1 MNRAVSS
8 LIRPFGPPSPARG
21 EGEFVRP
28 SAAGLW
34 KGGRGLG
41 TWRAGRP
48 DTRDLDGGT
57 AGAQD
62 FHEIAVNHQAGA
74 GFGNVLE
81 IFHDQS
87 VQSAGFVGRKIPA
100 ELAVQVPQADGAAY
114 QVTAIALGMDIV
126 DLADGLGGKIADD
139 FLEDFVQ
146 RYQPL
151 DVAVFIHHEADAAL
165 DLSEIQQLR
174 VEGGA

>member
-1 MNRAVSS
+1 MERSGIQGDDEKSPGFRRFAPSS
-8 LIRPFGPPSPARG
+8 GVPLFTLG
-21 EGEFVRP
+21 EGEFVGP
-28 SAAGLW
+28 SAAGSW
-34 KGGRGLG
+34 KGGRSLG
-41 TWRAGRP
+41 PRRAGRP

-74 GFGNVLE
+74 GFGDVLE

-114 QVTAIALGMDIV
+114 QV
-126 DLADGLGGKIADD
+126 
-139 FLEDFVQ
+139 
-146 RYQPL
+146 
-151 DVAVFIHHEADAAL
+151 
-165 DLSEIQQLR
+165 
-174 VEGGA
+174 